1 MKKTGALIILMLF
14 FCSLALAQP
23 ELPDAGV
30 DVGSEDV
37 EKIQGLIEGIPLDPD
52 TGGLDEEKITGYKS
66 KAEQRINAINEGLE
80 KTDFVFMF
88 VFGIPLRI
96 SWKFTYLF
104 FLVVISLVVFH
115 NLSNWVGMD
124 KEWLNILLALGVT
137 FILGYT
143 KAFLF
148 LINWIVE
155 ITSRWW
161 WDLIVLGVLLIIIF
175 IVAFGGKIGKKIAE
189 KRKKTQE
196 EIDREKLHGGA
207 EVAEIFSKTMTED

>member
-1 MKKTGALIILMLF
+1 MLF
-14 FCSLALAQP
+14 FCSLAFAQP

-37 EKIQGLIEGIPLDPD
+37 EEIQEAIEGIPLDPD

-66 KAEQRINAINEGLE
+66 KAEQRIDAINKGLE

-88 VFGIPLRI
+88 IFGIPLRI
-96 SWKFTYLF
+96 SWEFAYLF
-104 FLVVISLVVFH
+104 FFVVISLVVFH
-115 NLSNWVGMD
+115 NLPNWIGWD
-124 KEWLNILLALGVT
+124 KEWLNILLALSVT
-137 FILGYT
+137 FILGYV

-148 LINWIVE
+148 LINWIAE
-155 ITSRWW
+155 ITSQWW
-161 WDLIVLGVLLIIIF
+161 WDLIILGVLLIIIF
-175 IVAFGGKIGKKIAE
+175 IATFGGKIGKKITE

-207 EVAEIFSKTMTED
+207 EVAEAFSKGVTED